1 MKNLKKA
8 LMIFSIFAIGLYAND
23 FDKDIIDFEKKRL
36 SNNARVEIQDVTI
49 NTKLRM
55 KMPIENWYGYI
66 IDVKAKVKDKEINA
80 KDIVFSNG
88 VVVAADL
95 LDLKTGKS
103 LKDLLEPKF
112 DTKYYSEERLIAGNH
127 KAKDKIVVFSDPLC
141 PFCMDYV
148 PDVIAHVNEN
158 KDSIALYYYHFPL
171 LRVHPASATL
181 VKAMSIA
188 KNIGIKDV
196 ESKVYQID
204 WDRYFKV
211 DSKDEEEI
219 IKAFNK
225 EFKTEIT
232 REELNKPTIMKN
244 ILEDVKIGEELMV
257 RGTPTVFV
265 NGEKDNTK
273 LKYET
278 LGDK

>member
-1 MKNLKKA
+1 MRNLKKV

-23 FDKDIIDFEKKRL
+23 LDKDIINFEKKRL
-36 SNNARVEIQDVTI
+36 SNNARVEIQDVKI

-55 KMPIENWYGYI
+55 KMPINNWYGYI

-112 DTKYYSEERLIAGNH
+112 DTKYYSEKHLIAGNH
-127 KAKDKIVVFSDPLC
+127 KAKDKVVVFSDPLC

-148 PDVIAHVNEN
+148 PDVIEHVNKNE
-158 KDSIALYYYHFPL
+158 DSIALYYYHFPL

-181 VKAMSIA
+181 VKAMNIA
-188 KNIGIKDV
+188 KSMNIKDV

-219 IKAFNK
+219 LKAFNK
-225 EFKTEIT
+225 EFNIEIT
-232 REELNKPTIMKN
+232 KEELNNPTIMN
-244 ILEDVKIGEELMV
+244 SILEDVKIGEELMV
-257 RGTPTVFV
+257 RGTPTIFV

-278 LGDK
+278 LGDR